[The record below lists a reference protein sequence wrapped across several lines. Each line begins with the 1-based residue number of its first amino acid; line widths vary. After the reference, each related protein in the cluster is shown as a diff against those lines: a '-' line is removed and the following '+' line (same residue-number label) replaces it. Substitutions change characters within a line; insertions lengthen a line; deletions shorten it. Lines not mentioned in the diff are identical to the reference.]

1 MPMIDPKEWHS
12 SLTVLDP
19 SSIHARSE
27 ESRSIGDPR
36 EPDSKSESE
45 NEPACGRPGFA
56 IDADTKLIPCWMLG
70 QRDPITARAFMEDL
84 APRLASPVQLTTD
97 GLKAYLTD
105 ALSKGR
111 EFGGSPCESP
121 CT

>member
-27 ESRSIGDPR
+27 ESRSIGDLR

-45 NEPACGRPGFA
+45 NEPPCGRHGVA

-84 APRLASPVQLTTD
+84 APRLASRVQLTTD
-97 GLKAYLTD
+97 GPKSVPHRRSLK
-105 ALSKGR
+105 R
-111 EFGGSPCESP
+111 
-121 CT
+121 